1 MVLGTC
7 GNSFPSRQIYEAF
20 TWSSELQQLSP
31 FIREKVVP
39 PDPPAELS
47 SPPPSRRIHH
57 FCVNGWLFF
66 KKKKEKG
73 LFTGGGGGGGK
84 GCLGYSRPLPCS
96 MVAVN
101 DS

>member
-39 PDPPAELS
+39 PGPPAELS
-47 SPPPSRRIHH
+47 SPPPLEANSSFLCERL
-57 FCVNGWLFF
+57 VEFF
-66 KKKKEKG
+66 KQISKE
-73 LFTGGGGGGGK
+73 L
-84 GCLGYSRPLPCS
+84 
-96 MVAVN
+96 V
-101 DS
+101 

>member
-47 SPPPSRRIHH
+47 SPPPPLEANSSFLCERL
-57 FCVNGWLFF
+57 VEFF
-66 KKKKEKG
+66 KQISKE
-73 LFTGGGGGGGK
+73 
-84 GCLGYSRPLPCS
+84 S
-96 MVAVN
+96 V
-101 DS
+101 

>member
-47 SPPPSRRIHH
+47 FPPLEANSSFLCERL
-57 FCVNGWLFF
+57 VEFF
-66 KKKKEKG
+66 KQISKE
-73 LFTGGGGGGGK
+73 L
-84 GCLGYSRPLPCS
+84 
-96 MVAVN
+96 V
-101 DS
+101 

>member
-1 MVLGTC
+1 MFLGTC

-47 SPPPSRRIHH
+47 SPPLEANSSFLCERL
-57 FCVNGWLFF
+57 VEFF
-66 KKKKEKG
+66 KQISKE
-73 LFTGGGGGGGK
+73 L
-84 GCLGYSRPLPCS
+84 
-96 MVAVN
+96 V
-101 DS
+101 

>member
-47 SPPPSRRIHH
+47 SPPPLEANSSFLCERL
-57 FCVNGWLFF
+57 VEFF
-66 KKKKEKG
+66 KQISKE
-73 LFTGGGGGGGK
+73 
-84 GCLGYSRPLPCS
+84 S
-96 MVAVN
+96 V
-101 DS
+101 

>member
-47 SPPPSRRIHH
+47 SPPPFEANSSFLCERL
-57 FCVNGWLFF
+57 VEFF
-66 KKKKEKG
+66 KQISKE
-73 LFTGGGGGGGK
+73 L
-84 GCLGYSRPLPCS
+84 
-96 MVAVN
+96 V
-101 DS
+101 